1 MGSTHVLSEYSMKRK
16 EANAQNRHLTL
27 KIRTTAGTEVS
38 RVSTLFSRR
47 IITRRSPMDTLSR
60 FLTNANLVLHMIA
73 IGVCPRTGNSTSYSN
88 GGSTSRLPSD
98 Y

>member
-27 KIRTTAGTEVS
+27 NRTTAGTEVS

-47 IITRRSPMDTLSR
+47 IVTCRSPMDTLSR

-73 IGVCPRTGNSTSYSN
+73 IGVCPRTGNSTSHSN